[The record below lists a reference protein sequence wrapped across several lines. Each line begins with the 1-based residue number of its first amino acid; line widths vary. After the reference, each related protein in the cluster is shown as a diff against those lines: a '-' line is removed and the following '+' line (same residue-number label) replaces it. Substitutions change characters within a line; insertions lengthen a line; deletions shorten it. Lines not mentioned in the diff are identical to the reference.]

1 MDFFPFE
8 IVHRESEI
16 SIITNKLP
24 RDVEIRF
31 LKFISAEYKFINLE
45 KLIQTLISHSVTNY
59 KNCRQF

>member
-31 LKFISAEYKFINLE
+31 F
-45 KLIQTLISHSVTNY
+45 
-59 KNCRQF
+59 